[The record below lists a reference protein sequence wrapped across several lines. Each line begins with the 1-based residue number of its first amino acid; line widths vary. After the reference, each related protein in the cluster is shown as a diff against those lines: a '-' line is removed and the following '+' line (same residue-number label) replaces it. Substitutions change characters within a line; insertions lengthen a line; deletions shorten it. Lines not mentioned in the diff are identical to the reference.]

1 MDTGTIIQLIILI
14 ILIILSA
21 FFSSAETALTTVN
34 KYALRSLADAGN
46 KRAARVLKVTENS
59 GKLIST
65 ILIGNN
71 IVNISASAL
80 ATTFVTNVFGS
91 KAVGIATG
99 ILTLVVLLF
108 GEITPKTLAQLYSTK
123 ISMLYIDIIEFLM
136 FILTPVIFIVDKIA
150 NGIFWV
156 LRIDK
161 NAGGQKITED
171 ELLTMVNVSEEEG
184 VIEDNE
190 KEMITNV
197 VDFGDSRARDV
208 MIPRADMTI
217 APIDSTYEELL
228 NTYMEVPYTRIPIY
242 EESRDNIIGILHV
255 KDLFFYKATHDI
267 NNFNVRDIIREPLFV
282 YEYQKTNDLL
292 STMKSDSN
300 SMAIVLDEYGI
311 SVGLVTIEDLIEE
324 IIGDIKDEYDMAEH
338 NNVIKLDD
346 THYSVDGSIKL
357 DDLNDILNLHIE
369 SSDYDSLGGYII
381 ELLDHIP
388 SKGDTAS
395 DGVIFCRVTEMDKKR
410 VDRVLLEILPNESNE
425 DEMQKSLDM

>member
-123 ISMLYIDIIEFLM
+123 ISMFYIDIIEFLM

-388 SKGDTAS
+388 AKGDTAS

-425 DEMQKSLDM
+425 DEMQKNLDM